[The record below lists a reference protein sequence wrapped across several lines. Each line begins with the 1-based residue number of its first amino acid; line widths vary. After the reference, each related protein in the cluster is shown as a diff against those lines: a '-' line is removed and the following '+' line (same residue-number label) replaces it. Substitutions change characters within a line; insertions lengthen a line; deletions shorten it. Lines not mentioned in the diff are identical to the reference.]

1 MPAATLAKLALPIF
15 SVISGSPFSGK
26 NAVQVTC
33 CTLEYDKLRPRLRHQ
48 LLQGPGRDLVLV
60 KDGPYN
66 PIGYDMVHNE
76 PDIDKAE
83 IV

>member
-1 MPAATLAKLALPIF
+1 L
-15 SVISGSPFSGK
+15 GK
-26 NAVQVTC
+26 NAVQANC
-33 CTLEYDKLRPRLRHQ
+33 CTLQYYKLRPRLRHQ
-48 LLQGPGRDLVLV
+48 LLQSPGRDQVLV